1 MHLYCLTRG
10 IKHDVDRFIND
21 LQAQYFNMPNYKK
34 GNIVQ
39 LGVRPVQFWEI
50 VFPKEALD
58 QVLPT
63 VIHGGHK
70 FNVWE
75 EFLMKRLRAMLKAK
89 KIPVF
94 DANAPR
100 RMVYHQNVECTG
112 IGIKDDIDH
121 PTEGHEML

>member
-21 LQAQYFNMPNYKK
+21 LQAQYFKMPNYAK

-39 LGVRPVQFWEI
+39 MGVRPIQFWEM
-50 VFPKEALD
+50 VFPKDELD
-58 QVLPT
+58 VVLPT

-94 DANAPR
+94 DENSPR
-100 RMVYHQNVECTG
+100 RMIYHQNVECTG

-121 PTEGHEML
+121 PKEGHEML